1 MGRNHP
7 TAMPHSQVADKG
19 ATHKDAASGGPDV
32 TVLAEIPA
40 KRALDVALS
49 LIGIVLS
56 SPLWLLAGPAI
67 KLGDHGPVFYAQHRF
82 GRGGE
87 PFNLIKFRTM
97 KKDSDATGISSALA
111 HDERITSVGRIL
123 RATGIDELPQ
133 LWSILRGDMSL
144 VGPRALAIGEAIRR
158 ADGTSVE
165 FEEVPGFSER
175 LAVKPGLTGPA
186 TIYLRKDADPLEKLE
201 YDLAYIRDRSFW
213 GDVRLILL
221 SLWISVRGKWETRE
235 RKI

>member
-1 MGRNHP
+1 MGLNP
-7 TAMPHSQVADKG
+7 TAVTHTQVAEEG
-19 ATHKDAASGGPDV
+19 ATRTDAPSPSTV
-32 TVLAEIPA
+32 TTVLAETPA
-40 KRALDVALS
+40 KRALDMALS
-49 LIGIVLS
+49 FVGIVLS
-56 SPLWLLAGPAI
+56 SPLWFVTAAAI
-67 KLGDHGPVFYAQHRF
+67 KMGDRGPVFYAQHRF

-87 PFNLIKFRTM
+87 PFKLMKFRTM
-97 KKDSDATGISSALA
+97 KKGSDTAGISSALVD
-111 HDERITSVGRIL
+111 DERVTSVGRIL

-144 VGPRALAIGEAIRR
+144 VGPRALAIGEAIRM
-158 ADGTSVE
+158 ADGRSVE

-213 GDVRLILL
+213 GDLRLILL

>member
-1 MGRNHP
+1 MGLNP
-7 TAMPHSQVADKG
+7 TAVPHSRVADEG
-19 ATHKDAASGGPDV
+19 ATPKDAPPSDPVV
-32 TVLAEIPA
+32 TALAEIPA
-40 KRALDVALS
+40 KRALDVGLS

-56 SPLWLLAGPAI
+56 SPLWLLAGTAI

-82 GRGGE
+82 GRGGK
-87 PFNLIKFRTM
+87 PFKLMKFRTM
-97 KKDSDATGISSALA
+97 TKDSDATGISSALVD
-111 HDERITSVGRIL
+111 DERITSVGRIL

-158 ADGTSVE
+158 ADGSSVE
-165 FEEVPGFSER
+165 FEEIPGFYER
-175 LAVKPGLTGPA
+175 LAVKPGLTGPT
-186 TIYLRKDADPLEKLE
+186 TIYLPKDADPLEKLE